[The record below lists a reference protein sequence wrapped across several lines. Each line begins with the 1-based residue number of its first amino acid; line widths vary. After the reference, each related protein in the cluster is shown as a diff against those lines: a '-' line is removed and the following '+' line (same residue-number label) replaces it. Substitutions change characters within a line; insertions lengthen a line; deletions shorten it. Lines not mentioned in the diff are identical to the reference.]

1 MFSKLDGFQKKLLA
15 FSVLCGVVIYPAS
28 ILYNYT
34 FFTIPALFAAFL
46 LPFFIIVDY
55 QDSRIQKGLLLII
68 FGAGFHYFFMGGV
81 QIVVIPSELTMQHKI
96 IGDIAIFA
104 TAGAGGGL
112 IANHA
117 DQATDENRE
126 LKSNLNTKLSHNDF
140 SALDARLY
148 SLERKLGLIRDRI
161 IIGQSVVIVLLMAT
175 IGWLV
180 I

>member
-1 MFSKLDGFQKKLLA
+1 
-15 FSVLCGVVIYPAS
+15 
-28 ILYNYT
+28 
-34 FFTIPALFAAFL
+34 
-46 LPFFIIVDY
+46 
-55 QDSRIQKGLLLII
+55 
-68 FGAGFHYFFMGGV
+68 MGGV

>member
-34 FFTIPALFAAFL
+34 FFTIPALFTAFL

-104 TAGAGGGL
+104 TAGAGGG
-112 IANHA
+112 
-117 DQATDENRE
+117 
-126 LKSNLNTKLSHNDF
+126 
-140 SALDARLY
+140 
-148 SLERKLGLIRDRI
+148 
-161 IIGQSVVIVLLMAT
+161 
-175 IGWLV
+175 
-180 I
+180 